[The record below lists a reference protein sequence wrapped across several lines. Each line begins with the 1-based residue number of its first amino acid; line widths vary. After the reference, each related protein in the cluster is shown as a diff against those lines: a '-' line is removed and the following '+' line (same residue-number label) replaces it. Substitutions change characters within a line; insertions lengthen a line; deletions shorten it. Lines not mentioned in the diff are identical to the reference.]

1 MDDIFSYKIR
11 RMNMEVRTELNDNLN
26 ALLNNFLQTEIYKYN
41 YESIINLLKWEN
53 VRSFFMK
60 EICILL

>member
-1 MDDIFSYKIR
+1 
-11 RMNMEVRTELNDNLN
+11 MEVRTELNDNLN